1 MSPTPEPE
9 FRWEITTIVNGE
21 TGQPFVGLSIWYRL
35 QEDDPLKLM
44 ATWKWGIQEAR
55 QRGFQI
61 QQAAEA
67 SGSDGH
73 LIMTLRERKMPE
85 PEIQEI
91 LERIRK
97 GRGKT

>member
-1 MSPTPEPE
+1 VPSPPEPE
-9 FRWEITTIVNGE
+9 FRWDISTILDGE
-21 TGQPFVGLSIWYRL
+21 TGQPYVGLSIWYRL
-35 QEDDPLKLM
+35 QEDEPSKLM

-67 SGSDGH
+67 SESDAH

-97 GRGKT
+97 GRGKV